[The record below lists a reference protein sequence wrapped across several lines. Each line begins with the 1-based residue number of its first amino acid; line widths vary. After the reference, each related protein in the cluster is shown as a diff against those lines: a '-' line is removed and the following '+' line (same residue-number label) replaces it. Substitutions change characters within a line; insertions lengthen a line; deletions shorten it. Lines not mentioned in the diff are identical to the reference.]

1 MATNVFP
8 ALDIPQPINPAE
20 QMQRAVTL
28 SNIMQERQQRQQ
40 QMEYEQQLQPLK
52 LQEQQNALAIQ
63 NQQIKDQQISTTA
76 LQNSNGDP
84 DAYLKGLRDG
94 GVSWNTYS
102 QVQKGLTDYGKAQA
116 DKKKTDLE
124 NEQVVFDHLSS
135 QVTAAQQLAPT
146 DPKRAQLL
154 WDSAVTTAEQN
165 KLVEPGQ
172 ISHQMPGDPG
182 GFDNALNMIGFHSKI
197 TENAL
202 KTAQTNEAAANA
214 EYKRNENL
222 AIQQYGGVAP
232 QYLEAKYVALK
243 QQQAQNIPISP
254 QDQAFMRGYEANKL
268 LVPQFKVENRQGP
281 QGTMQLA
288 EDAQGNPILFNTVT
302 GQTQPAPGIAKP
314 GTFQKNVAGPQA
326 ALNYAQTYVT
336 GGKYTGPGDE
346 ALMEQYFELAKPT
359 SGFRMSAP
367 QMEMLKTAQS
377 WQGTIEARLRH
388 AATGVWFSDEQRQQI
403 STSMTDLAKSKGIAM
418 PGGGAAGGVAGA
430 AGGGGQHDPMGIR

>member
-1 MATNVFP
+1 
-8 ALDIPQPINPAE
+8 
-20 QMQRAVTL
+20 
-28 SNIMQERQQRQQ
+28 
-40 QMEYEQQLQPLK
+40 
-52 LQEQQNALAIQ
+52 
-63 NQQIKDQQISTTA
+63 
-76 LQNSNGDP
+76 
-84 DAYLKGLRDG
+84 
-94 GVSWNTYS
+94 VSWNTYS

-172 ISHQMPGDPG
+172 ISHQMPTDPG

-254 QDQAFMRGYEANKL
+254 QDQAFMSGYEANKL
-268 LVPQFKVENRQGP
+268 LVPQYKIENRTGP
-281 QGTMQLA
+281 QGTMQLV
-288 EDAQGNPILFNTVT
+288 EDPKTGEPMLFNTVT

-314 GTFQKNVAGPQA
+314 GTFQKTVAGPQKA
-326 ALNYAQTYVT
+326 INYATSYLA
-336 GGKYTGPGDE
+336 GGKYDGPHDE
-346 ALMEQYFELAKPT
+346 ALMEQYFSMVKPET
-359 SGFRMSAP
+359 GFRMSQP
-367 QMEMLKTAQS
+367 QIDLQFNARGWKDT
-377 WQGTIEARLRH
+377 WEAKLRH
-388 AATGVWFSDEQRQQI
+388 AATGTYYSDDQRRQI
-403 STSMTDLAKSKGIAM
+403 VGTMVDMARANGVPIPGEGGGA
-418 PGGGAAGGVAGA
+418 PGGGA
-430 AGGGGQHDPMGIR
+430 GGGAGNRPPLGSFERK